1 MTDYLVSFYRSSTSS
16 ECELHNACKIL
27 KLFDLYAG
35 KKILIATFNPLSEVS
50 GIREDVGNLMLVY
63 QAMEQVREGPDGV

>member
-35 KKILIATFNPLSEVS
+35 KK
-50 GIREDVGNLMLVY
+50 Y
-63 QAMEQVREGPDGV
+63 